1 MIKKT
6 MARIGAVLALA
17 ALLTTGVIPAA
28 QAAERAPATV
38 SVSSAVSAGAP
49 TSLIP
54 GAPNPT
60 PSQGFSVCQTSSQA
74 ANSKNL
80 PVNRWQ
86 GATNELHSRME
97 GGINVGSF
105 MGTIHRDFVV
115 GSGMSFGNF
124 LWSQGANLAE
134 FSIGFCM
141 LNKMGGAADGI
152 GKTIGEVMI
161 FGAGAPILVLLVVA
175 GLITVLL
182 QGLKGSINWKSLF
195 QKALVVGLLAFMTI
209 GSMNS
214 RGGGINGSTADYT
227 PGVGSPGWVVT
238 TINNTVASLAS
249 APAMA
254 LAVEQPDSGGRSGG
268 HMSCKNYVSGLN
280 TKYMETFGSGTNS
293 LAAGVPLVISSMWER
308 SGLTAWRAAQFGAG
322 TEADKLSDR
331 AWCRM
336 LEWNAGTGEYIV
348 KDALK
353 RADPT
358 LQNLPGETAIRGSK
372 AFFPMTVEQKD
383 RSVIAWSACK
393 LNTKTG
399 NVGNEE
405 SWTVDNSFNALKD
418 KNITSKDC
426 ADWFSKDS
434 ADLKQFDWPTK
445 VTGIAERAGD
455 QDSIKNF
462 VETLHGNQNGDG
474 AIASIAFVISSLVA
488 FGVFG
493 LISLGILVAKIVQV
507 MMIITLFVT
516 GIGILTPRGSMEKLG
531 RAMKSLIGVTV
542 FIFGIQLVFAFL
554 SQITNMIQKTGST
567 LLSGDTTWLT
577 LWTGLSPAIAV
588 FVMHLVFTKILKV
601 PSPFKISGGLAWAG
615 AAGAGG
621 AAAMGGISRMLDRPG
636 SKMARGA
643 MSAGRRTM
651 NGALGKVSG
660 GRLGGAT
667 GNGSTGRSQ
676 SGEVKPA
683 KTGGKG
689 VDTRSALEAAKATTA
704 STGAAVAGSGA
715 AAESRDQAGGAKVDT
730 EVDTN
735 VGADGSVETTVKT
748 AVETNVEASAA
759 QPSQEQFHA
768 QAAEEFAPVSK
779 AEQKANKRRVEM
791 QRQVERKGER
801 DRAREARKAQNRA
814 ADQAASG
821 ADGNWASNPID
832 PTVLANSGIANSAL
846 TKGKMTRV
854 ERKQYTKAQ
863 NEELAAAKEHAKK
876 VQEELGVAG
885 KPGTLRGKAA
895 NSIHNAI
902 TGAREDKVGAAK
914 KIAKGAVI
922 GAGVVAATAVVP
934 WAVPAAA
941 GYYATKGGV
950 RVAQKNTKAVRNA
963 KNDNMVNMYRQ
974 RVLLD
979 HAQRQQQQRA
989 AEAAAAKAAK
999 KNGKGG
1005 KNGKGNKGQ
1014 GSNGQPAANKV
1025 TGQTAGSSAG
1035 RVSGTD
1041 RRPRP

>member
-54 GAPNPT
+54 GAPNRPD
-60 PSQGFSVCQTSSQA
+60 QGFRVCQTSSQA
-74 ANSKNL
+74 ANSATL

-214 RGGGINGSTADYT
+214 RGGGINGSTADYQ

-268 HMSCKNYVSGLN
+268 LMSCKNYVSALN
-280 TKYMETFGSGTNS
+280 NTYMQTYGDGANS
-293 LAAGVPLVISSMWER
+293 LSAGVPLVISSMWER

-322 TEADKLSDR
+322 TEANNLSDR

-336 LEWNAGTGEYIV
+336 LEWNAGTSAGNV
-348 KDALK
+348 PGVLK
-353 RADPT
+353 KADPNM
-358 LQNLPGETAIRGSK
+358 QNAPSVEQAQKSL
-372 AFFPMTVEQKD
+372 AFSPLTVEQKD
-383 RSVIAWSACK
+383 RSIIAWSACK
-393 LNTKTG
+393 LKTPTG
-399 NVGNEE
+399 NANAKE
-405 SWTVDNSFNALKD
+405 SWEVVNGFNSLAD
-418 KNITSKDC
+418 EGKNITPEHC
-426 ADWFSKDS
+426 AEWWNGGDDS
-434 ADLKQFDWPTK
+434 LKQFDWPTK

-455 QDSIKNF
+455 QVSIKNY

-516 GIGILTPRGSMEKLG
+516 AIGILTPRGSMEKLG

-567 LLSGDTTWLT
+567 LLSGDTIWIT

-689 VDTRSALEAAKATTA
+689 VDTRSALEIAK
-704 STGAAVAGSGA
+704 SS
-715 AAESRDQAGGAKVDT
+715 
-730 EVDTN
+730 
-735 VGADGSVETTVKT
+735 
-748 AVETNVEASAA
+748 
-759 QPSQEQFHA
+759 
-768 QAAEEFAPVSK
+768 
-779 AEQKANKRRVEM
+779 M
-791 QRQVERKGER
+791 
-801 DRAREARKAQNRA
+801 
-814 ADQAASG
+814 
-821 ADGNWASNPID
+821 
-832 PTVLANSGIANSAL
+832 PTVG
-846 TKGKMTRV
+846 
-854 ERKQYTKAQ
+854 
-863 NEELAAAKEHAKK
+863 NETAKSQTGEA
-876 VQEELGVAG
+876 AG
-885 KPGTLRGKAA
+885 KSGKA
-895 NSIHNAI
+895 
-902 TGAREDKVGAAK
+902 GAETETETSADA
-914 KIAKGAVI
+914 GAVSA
-922 GAGVVAATAVVP
+922 GCEAGVIHTGGDALLHSPQNSLVVIITLLY
-934 WAVPAAA
+934 V
-941 GYYATKGGV
+941 GEGV
-950 RVAQKNTKAVRNA
+950 GTT
-963 KNDNMVNMYRQ
+963 D
-974 RVLLD
+974 LP
-979 HAQRQQQQRA
+979 RA
-989 AEAAAAKAAK
+989 LCT
-999 KNGKGG
+999 
-1005 KNGKGNKGQ
+1005 
-1014 GSNGQPAANKV
+1014 P
-1025 TGQTAGSSAG
+1025 
-1035 RVSGTD
+1035 
-1041 RRPRP
+1041 